1 MAENNEVKTSAEI
14 NRRNRTNRQISGTIN
29 GLLHQIGAASYGAA
43 ESDDVSYLNSVFND
57 LLKNETDKLNRTGRS
72 DTASFISN
80 LYKDTKITGF
90 QDADTVAQLNNI
102 FDDSSNEGTIQSYI
116 TDQYRNRLLKQADLH
131 EVASQL
137 IELREAILIVRDA
150 ICASDI
156 VEGKMSRILKF
167 SETGNNHPEDLIP
180 IVESMEKKFKLQ
192 DKIKNFI
199 VPKTLEYG
207 EYYVYLIP
215 YSKVFGDFMK
225 IKDQHSLGFN
235 MYRESTGTGSLF
247 TETTLKDFIEST
259 NDEEFSKDLQH
270 IFESSV
276 YIDENDLQKTSV
288 ISKTDNSKSKESI
301 FKEYTD
307 YVDSLMEHVTICND
321 PLPIN
326 ILEEGVESAEFFTEK
341 FLDEEFNEKVDINVS
356 NIGTDNYFNQVMK
369 SDYDAGTYAAG
380 TGGNRSKR
388 DTTDTRYDKMFL
400 NIHDCYMKVIDPIHL
415 IPVKIMTKTIG
426 YYYVKCEE
434 IAPETGVVS
443 SSLYYNRFE
452 DTRRNGTLVDSIAD
466 RIVKCFNKEFLRKN
480 EKFKDLIVEAL
491 QYFNLNEQR
500 VRFQFIPA
508 EYIVAHKVQEDENGD
523 GTSILEPSLFYAKL
537 YLMLL
542 LFNIMSIIL
551 YSNDQRI
558 NYVRTSGIDKNVRRK
573 IEEIARIKQQRS
585 ITVMDLFSYTSLVN
599 KLGVGAETYIPTGRS
614 NERGIETEV
623 IQGQDVNLNNDFM
636 NDLRKSYILGTGVP
650 DAIINYMNEADFAKS
665 IEMANT
671 RFMGRIVSYQMDF
684 NATITEMYKKL
695 MAWSTNID
703 STDIETFEFSFA
715 QSKAGNNQI
724 RSDLVQNFDAFAT
737 WCAGMMVGTA
747 NVDNPEN
754 TDTVNAFKFN
764 LAKEYLPMINF
775 DQIKE
780 LYKKASVDGL
790 ETTLKPKG
798 KDSEEEEDLAGL

>member
-1 MAENNEVKTSAEI
+1 MAENNEVKTSAEV
-14 NRRNRTNRQISGTIN
+14 NKRNRENRQISGTIN
-29 GLLHQIGAASYGAA
+29 GLLAQIGASSYGAA
-43 ESDDVSYLNSVFND
+43 EANDVDHLNSVFTD
-57 LLKNETDKLNRTGRS
+57 ILKDESDKLNRTGGS

-80 LYKDTKITGF
+80 LYKNTKINGF
-90 QDADTVAQLNNI
+90 QDIDTISQLNNI
-102 FDDSSNEGTIQSYI
+102 FDDNSNEGTIQSYI

-167 SETGNNHPEDLIP
+167 SETGTNHPEDLIP

-215 YSKVFGDFMK
+215 YSKIFGDFMK

-235 MYRESTGTGSLF
+235 MYRESKSPEYF
-247 TETTLKDFIEST
+247 TETSLKDFI
-259 NDEEFSKDLQH
+259 
-270 IFESSV
+270 
-276 YIDENDLQKTSV
+276 KTSNDDEFKATIESVFDSIYLEEQSGSSNQV
-288 ISKTDNSKSKESI
+288 ISKSITDTKQKESVL
-301 FKEYTD
+301 KEYTE
-307 YVDSLMEHVTICND
+307 YVESLVDLITVCND
-321 PLPIN
+321 PLPLC
-326 ILEEGVESAEFFTEK
+326 ILEEGVHSAEYFTEK
-341 FLDEEFNEKVDINVS
+341 FLDENMNEKVDINVS

-369 SDYDAGTYAAG
+369 SDYDAGAYSAG
-380 TGGNRSKR
+380 TGGNRTKR
-388 DTTDTRYDKMFL
+388 DAADTRYDKMFS
-400 NIHDCYMKVIDPIHL
+400 NIHDCYLKVIDPIHM

-426 YYYVKCEE
+426 YYYIKCEE
-434 IAPETGVVS
+434 IAPETGMVS

-452 DTRRNGTLVDSIAD
+452 DSRRNATLVDSIAD

-480 EKFKDLIVEAL
+480 EKFKDIIVEAL

-500 VRFQFIPA
+500 VRFQFIPS
-508 EYIVAHKVQEDENGD
+508 EYVVAHKVQEDENGD

-585 ITVMDLFSYTSLVN
+585 INVMDLFSYTSLVN

-684 NATITEMYKKL
+684 NVTITDMYKRL
-695 MAWSTNID
+695 MKWSTSID
-703 STDIETFEFSFA
+703 DIDIETFEFSFA
-715 QSKAGNNQI
+715 QAKAGNNQV
-724 RSDLVQNFDAFAT
+724 RSDIIQNFDAFAT
-737 WCAGMMVGTA
+737 WCAGIMVGAA
-747 NVDNPEN
+747 NVDNPEFA
-754 TDTVNAFKFN
+754 DKINAFKFN
-764 LAKEYLPMINF
+764 LAKEYLPMIDF
-775 DQIKE
+775 EEIKE
-780 LYKKASVDGL
+780 IFKKSSIEGVERVL
-790 ETTLKPKG
+790 QPKG
-798 KDSEEEEDLAGL
+798 KDSEEDEDLAGL